1 MAAGISFRKLKMTGQ
16 ADSPRISFWLIVI
29 LCLPTFVALLVVL
42 TSTMRPNMSVYLLIP
57 LAFVAPSCLLGAVIM
72 AIQVRRSMPRQLFRG
87 TCVVLLLALVAAA
100 AAITIVCSVLISFQR
115 ASARIIQRSTA
126 FIRARSREISHALSG
141 RVAFVTGASQGIG
154 RACALRLAT
163 AGAAVAVAARNQ
175 EKLNELVHEIT
186 AAGGTAAA
194 FPLDVTDEEQ
204 VKVMIKA
211 AAAQFGKIDILV
223 NNAGI
228 TRDQLVMRMKRADWD
243 AVLQTNLTSAYL
255 CIQQVSISMVKQR
268 WGRIINI
275 ASVFGQMGQAGQ
287 ANYSASKAGLI
298 GLTMAIARELGSRNI
313 TCNAVAPGF
322 IETAMTEVLGEEFK
336 QNAAKQIPLGRVG
349 SPADVANAVAFLAS
363 DEASYIT
370 GHVLNVNGGMLMG

>member
-1 MAAGISFRKLKMTGQ
+1 
-16 ADSPRISFWLIVI
+16 
-29 LCLPTFVALLVVL
+29 
-42 TSTMRPNMSVYLLIP
+42 MS
-57 LAFVAPSCLLGAVIM
+57 
-72 AIQVRRSMPRQLFRG
+72 
-87 TCVVLLLALVAAA
+87 
-100 AAITIVCSVLISFQR
+100 
-115 ASARIIQRSTA
+115 
-126 FIRARSREISHALSG
+126 LSG

-154 RACALRLAT
+154 RACALKLAT

-175 EKLNELVHEIT
+175 DKLNELANEIT
-186 AAGGTAAA
+186 AAGGKAAV
-194 FPLDVTDEEQ
+194 FGLDVTDEEQ
-204 VKVMIKA
+204 IKTAIKA
-211 AAAQFGKIDILV
+211 AIAQFGKVDILI

-228 TRDQLVMRMKRADWD
+228 TRDQLVMRLKRADWD

-255 CIQQVSISMVKQR
+255 CIQQVTSSMLKQR

-298 GLTMAIARELGSRNI
+298 GLTMAVARELGSRNI

-322 IETAMTEVLGEEFK
+322 IETPMTEVLSDEFK

-370 GHVLNVNGGMLMG
+370 GHVLSVNGGMLMG